1 MRLQMLKR
9 FFPGMIVR
17 LVFAHDADMDMDAK
31 DFMGVGNGAGSQA
44 WARGR
49 GLNNSVQTTIL
60 FHISSPQVLVMHPV
74 QVVHAGS

>member
-1 MRLQMLKR
+1 MV
-9 FFPGMIVR
+9 VR
-17 LVFAHDADMDMDAK
+17 LVLAHDADMDMDAK

-49 GLNNSVQTTIL
+49 GLNNRVQTATL
-60 FHISSPQVLVMHPV
+60 FHIKSPHVLVMHPV